1 MSTHAGVP
9 VLAVV
14 SPKGGNGKTTVCAN
28 LAAAMARYTPVVV
41 LDLDVH
47 FGDIEF
53 AFRLDPVFRLDDA
66 VRQVAEGN
74 DDVEHLLTRHP
85 TGVLALCAPSDPVAA
100 DRLHAGE
107 VGEVVDRF
115 VALGH
120 PVLLDTAGGIS
131 EYTLTA
137 LDKAT
142 EYVIVSGTDVPS
154 VQAARKLIDTMSR
167 LDMDLTRIHLVVN
180 RSTSRSGL
188 SASDVEQAL
197 VLKAALFV
205 PEHSSLTAGMN
216 QGCPVTESDP
226 RSPIGQAFDRFIRSI
241 METPEPESLSERLR
255 RLLP

>member
-1 MSTHAGVP
+1 MSAGVP

-28 LAAAMARYTPVVV
+28 LAASMARYTPVVV

-47 FGDIEF
+47 FGDVEF

-66 VRQVAEGN
+66 VRLVSEGD

-100 DRLHAGE
+100 DRLHAE
-107 VGEVVDRF
+107 DVGRVVDRF
-115 VALGH
+115 VALGR

-131 EYTLTA
+131 EYTLEA

-154 VQAARKLIDTMSR
+154 VQAGRKLIDTMSR
-167 LDMDLTRIHLVVN
+167 LDMDLGRVHLVVN

-188 SASDVEQAL
+188 TAADVESAL
-197 VLKAALFV
+197 GLRAALFV
-205 PEHSSLTAGMN
+205 PEHTSLTAGMN

-226 RSPIGQAFDRFIRSI
+226 RSPIGQAFDRFVRDLI
-241 METPEPESLSERLR
+241 EVPEPESLADRLR
-255 RLLP
+255 KLLP